1 MADCYIGRRSVVV
14 TKALITIFSYTS
26 YLDQRK
32 KAPFDISYKSFMN
45 YCLKAKQ
52 YPGKFS
58 TNFLLLLEHRIDFSL
73 HRIKFCETIAQARQ
87 MINHQKILIN
97 GNPCES
103 PSYHM
108 KPGDI
113 VEVVQ
118 NDHFDFL
125 SASFS
130 LAENGKKNS
139 KKGKPFLV
147 KRVKQK
153 NLFQKKRP
161 IFLSRPLNWEVNYA
175 LATAIFLYSPQ
186 KVYFKQFIN
195 VDHIRRSFKRTI

>member
-1 MADCYIGRRSVVV
+1 M
-14 TKALITIFSYTS
+14 
-26 YLDQRK
+26 
-32 KAPFDISYKSFMN
+32 APFDISYKSFMN
-45 YCLKAKQ
+45 YGLKAKQ

-73 HRIKFCETIAQARQ
+73 HRIKFCQTIAQARQ
-87 MINHQKILIN
+87 MINHHKILIN

-113 VEVVQ
+113 VEVVK
-118 NDHFDFL
+118 NDHFDFM
-125 SASFS
+125 SGSFS
-130 LAENGKKNS
+130 LDESGQKNS
-139 KKGKPFLV
+139 KKGKPP

-153 NLFQKKRP
+153 NSVQKKRP
-161 IFLSRPLNWEVNYA
+161 IFLSRPLSWEVNYA
-175 LATAIFLYSPQ
+175 LATAVFLYSPQ
-186 KVYFKQFIN
+186 KVYFKQYIN